1 MVIDLQK
8 QKGYCSS
15 KLAIIEHLVVYF
27 TSMPSLLIF
36 FQDREKQNWE
46 AACQSLRTK
55 LEASENTCLRSEIE
69 LAKMRSMF
77 HLTLFKKF

>member
-1 MVIDLQK
+1 
-8 QKGYCSS
+8 
-15 KLAIIEHLVVYF
+15 
-27 TSMPSLLIF
+27 MPSLLIF

-46 AACQSLRTK
+46 AACQSLQTK